1 MGQQNRRCRRTN
13 EQRSTHDIA
22 PRRRHATGVH
32 DTPLLQALKQQ
43 SKLEEA
49 QEWNAKAHATAVDA
63 AQPDLAV
70 QALQQLQLIAGAL
83 ESDQRAKWVDM
94 LRAAGHQPLPLGA
107 LGIICT

>member
-1 MGQQNRRCRRTN
+1 M
-13 EQRSTHDIA
+13 
-22 PRRRHATGVH
+22 
-32 DTPLLQALKQQ
+32 
-43 SKLEEA
+43 
-49 QEWNAKAHATAVDA
+49 DA

>member
-1 MGQQNRRCRRTN
+1 MR
-13 EQRSTHDIA
+13 
-22 PRRRHATGVH
+22 PTGVY

>member
-1 MGQQNRRCRRTN
+1 MY
-13 EQRSTHDIA
+13 
-22 PRRRHATGVH
+22 

-49 QEWNAKAHATAVDA
+49 QEWNAKAHATAV
-63 AQPDLAV
+63 
-70 QALQQLQLIAGAL
+70 